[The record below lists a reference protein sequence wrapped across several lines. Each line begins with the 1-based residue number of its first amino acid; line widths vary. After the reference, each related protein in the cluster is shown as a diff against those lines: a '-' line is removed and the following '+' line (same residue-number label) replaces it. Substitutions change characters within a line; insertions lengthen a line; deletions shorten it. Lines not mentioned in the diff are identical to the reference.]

1 MIVIS
6 GALVAVAFV
15 LLVIGLFTPEL
26 DFVYASIAVSAAA
39 FVFLIIGIF
48 QRRGEV
54 TEAADATSPTV
65 ALADASA
72 EGSSVTTI
80 PTSRE
85 TPAASDTDTGAL
97 SGTVLVVADRPR
109 YHVAGCRYLAGKDAE
124 EVEVSE
130 ARAEGFTPCGVCK
143 PDAHLAT
150 ATSADSVLDTDEDGE
165 LVHEPAA
172 SVEKADALA
181 QEDAVVAAPAPRRGT
196 AAVKKAPATTAA
208 PAKKAAPAKA
218 ASASKAAPTKAAPVK
233 AAAAKAAPA
242 KKSAPTKAAP
252 AKKAAPTKAA
262 KAAAPARKPGTVV
275 VIPDRGKFHTAECR
289 YVRGVDGAQELTKA
303 QASRQGYDACGVCK
317 P

>member
-1 MIVIS
+1 VIVIS

-26 DFVYASIAVSAAA
+26 DFVYASIAVSGAA

-54 TEAADATSPTV
+54 TEGAGTDAPAV
-65 ALADASA
+65 ALADAPGEA
-72 EGSSVTTI
+72 SVTTI
-80 PTSRE
+80 SPTRE
-85 TPAASDTDTGAL
+85 TAASTEAPSADVDAP

-109 YHVAGCRYLAGKDAE
+109 YHVAGCRYLAGKDAD
-124 EVEVSE
+124 EVDVRE

-143 PDAHLAT
+143 PDAQLVS
-150 ATSADSVLDTDEDGE
+150 TSSVLDTDEDGE
-165 LVHEPAA
+165 LVDEPTV
-172 SVEKADALA
+172 SFEKGDAPA
-181 QEDAVVAAPAPRRGT
+181 PDDAVVATPAPRRGT
-196 AAVKKAPATTAA
+196 AAVKKAAPAKAAA

-218 ASASKAAPTKAAPVK
+218 AAPAKK

-242 KKSAPTKAAP
+242 TKAAPAAKAAP

-262 KAAAPARKPGTVV
+262 KAAAPAAKPGTVV

-303 QASRQGYDACGVCK
+303 QATRQGYDACGVCK